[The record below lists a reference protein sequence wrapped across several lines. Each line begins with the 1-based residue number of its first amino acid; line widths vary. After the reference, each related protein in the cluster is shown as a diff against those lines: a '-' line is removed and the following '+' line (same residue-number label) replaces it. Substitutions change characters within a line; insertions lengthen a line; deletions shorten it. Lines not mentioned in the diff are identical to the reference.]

1 MQYFFAGA
9 FLIDIAIYLYACANK
24 NLLMLRRVSKCLLMP
39 LLAAC
44 YMLFAKEPSSLVLAG
59 ILFGFAGDLV
69 LLFRPRKWAFP
80 AGILAFATGHVFYI
94 LSFASRIAVAPPWY
108 LFALLAA
115 VTLACAA
122 TLMRYL
128 WKGMPKKLCP
138 PSFLYM
144 LVIGTMTSSSI
155 LFALYGA
162 SPYRW
167 LAGIGGLLFALSD
180 TTLSID
186 AFHHP
191 VRYRNIIVMST
202 YIAAQALI
210 ISAFA
215 LA

>member
-1 MQYFFAGA
+1 MLFIDAAVHLFA
-9 FLIDIAIYLYACANK
+9 CVNK

-44 YMLFAKEPSSLVLAG
+44 YMLFAQEPSSFVIAA

-94 LSFASRIAVAPPWY
+94 ISFIRRIAAMPPWY
-108 LFALLAA
+108 VLALMGVA
-115 VTLACAA
+115 VIVCSAM
-122 TLMRYL
+122 LMRYI
-128 WKGMPKKLCP
+128 WKGMPAKLCP

-144 LVIGTMTSSSI
+144 MIIGTMVSCSI
-155 LFALYGA
+155 LFSLYGVSA
-162 SPYRW
+162 HRW
-167 LAGIGGLLFALSD
+167 LAAVGGILFAISD

-191 VRYRNIIVMST
+191 IRHRSIIVMST
-202 YIAAQALI
+202 YIAAQVLI
-210 ISAFA
+210 VSA
-215 LA
+215 LAFR

>member
-1 MQYFFAGA
+1 MQYFFAGL
-9 FLIDIAIYLYACANK
+9 FLVDIAVHLFACVNK

-39 LLAAC
+39 LLATC
-44 YMLFAKEPSSLVLAG
+44 YMLFAREPSTLVIAG

-94 LSFASRIAVAPPWY
+94 LSFARRIAIAPPWY
-108 LFALLAA
+108 LFAALALI
-115 VTLACAA
+115 TIGCAA
-122 TLMRYL
+122 TLMRYI

-144 LVIGTMTSSSI
+144 MIIGTMASSAV
-155 LFALYGA
+155 LFTLYGL

-167 LAGIGGLLFALSD
+167 LAGIGGLLFAISD

-191 VRYRNIIVMST
+191 IHNRNIIVMST
-202 YIAAQALI
+202 YIAAQVLI
-210 ISAFA
+210 VSTFA

>member
-1 MQYFFAGA
+1 MVLLED
-9 FLIDIAIYLYACANK
+9 LIRPMWPVEEVI
-24 NLLMLRRVSKCLLMP
+24 RRVVP

-44 YMLFAKEPSSLVLAG
+44 YMLFAQEPSSFVIAA

-94 LSFASRIAVAPPWY
+94 ISFIRRIAAMPPWY
-108 LFALLAA
+108 VLALMGVA
-115 VTLACAA
+115 VIVCSAM
-122 TLMRYL
+122 LMRYI
-128 WKGMPKKLCP
+128 WKGMPAKLCP

-167 LAGIGGLLFALSD
+167 LAGIGGVLFSLSD
-180 TTLSID
+180 TALSID
-186 AFHHP
+186 AFHGPIHN
-191 VRYRNIIVMST
+191 RNIIVMST
-202 YIAAQALI
+202 YLAAQVLI
-210 ISAFA
+210 VSAFA
-215 LA
+215 FA